1 MKSHAPAARAFLSS
15 DCVPTD
21 DATKMVALLSYS
33 IISEIAAFPSFTG
46 ITMSI
51 NVRFGLCS
59 LYISMAS
66 CPFAA
71 SMIVGEPMELINSIG
86 SPTIIEAA
94 NGQLAIDMYKEHKPN
109 LTFIDIVMPVKD
121 GNAAI
126 SEIMEYD
133 SSATIFVASSVG
145 TQSELKKALAA
156 GACDFIQKPIDKD
169 QVISLIKK
177 RKAEGRLRLPT

>member
-1 MKSHAPAARAFLSS
+1 MINFVRGVLSHPVFPVCAVYAFM
-15 DCVPTD
+15 TW
-21 DATKMVALLSYS
+21 
-33 IISEIAAFPSFTG
+33 G
-46 ITMSI
+46 
-51 NVRFGLCS
+51 
-59 LYISMAS
+59 
-66 CPFAA
+66 
-71 SMIVGEPMELINSIG
+71 
-86 SPTIIEAA
+86 IIEAT

-177 RKAEGRLRLPT
+177 HIGGN

>member
-1 MKSHAPAARAFLSS
+1 MQLDDLKNTYMRWFDSRKK
-15 DCVPTD
+15 TD
-21 DATKMVALLSYS
+21 ED
-33 IISEIAAFPSFTG
+33 I
-46 ITMSI
+46 
-51 NVRFGLCS
+51 
-59 LYISMAS
+59 
-66 CPFAA
+66 
-71 SMIVGEPMELINSIG
+71 INSIG

-145 TQSELKKALAA
+145 TQSELKKGSCCRSMWLHSETNRQ
-156 GACDFIQKPIDKD
+156 GSGHKSD
-169 QVISLIKK
+169 
-177 RKAEGRLRLPT
+177 